1 MGREKNSTLFLFLS
15 GTSGTP
21 LEWPIRAFS
30 LSLLCVSCLL
40 PSTFLSSSPSLSR
53 FPSLCSLTHFLLR
66 FPSGSIHYSPFSLI
80 ILSFHSPPYRHLL
93 FFHFPPSLYSCSP
106 FSSVHPSN
114 PFQHSRVLQKSNR
127 PFASSLHATRVPP
140 ASTRSTAS
148 NSRYGNLV
156 SRSHAQ
162 PRSTVLKSCL
172 PRLEP

>member
-66 FPSGSIHYSPFSLI
+66 FPSGSIHYSPFPSSYYLSI
-80 ILSFHSPPYRHLL
+80 HLPIVIFFSSTSPHLCTPAHPSAPFILRTLSSILESFKSRIVPSHLL
-93 FFHFPPSLYSCSP
+93 SM
-106 FSSVHPSN
+106 
-114 PFQHSRVLQKSNR
+114 R
-127 PFASSLHATRVPP
+127 
-140 ASTRSTAS
+140 
-148 NSRYGNLV
+148 LV
-156 SRSHAQ
+156 SRQ
-162 PRSTVLKSCL
+162 PLHDRRLLILDTVTLFHGRTRNPGPL
-172 PRLEP
+172 F